1 MNCKQTYAAQKKF
14 KVTCSSKNN
23 RVSIKFEMRYL
34 FKNMSQD
41 DEILLDRMLQDPLQD
56 NNVAQNIHGKINIY
70 LLHNL
75 TV

>member
-1 MNCKQTYAAQKKF
+1 
-14 KVTCSSKNN
+14 
-23 RVSIKFEMRYL
+23 MRYL
-34 FKNMSQD
+34 FKQMSQD

-56 NNVAQNIHGKINIY
+56 NSFAQNIHGKINIY

>member
-1 MNCKQTYAAQKKF
+1 
-14 KVTCSSKNN
+14 
-23 RVSIKFEMRYL
+23 MRYL

-70 LLHNL
+70 LSHNL